1 MKQIHIFLIISLGLV
16 LLGCEKEPPVEPRA
30 KIQKAD
36 EINKFIWNGL
46 HDYYLWNEQVPE
58 LTNTYYNNN
67 EDSLN
72 NFLNKY
78 SDHEK
83 LFYALLYDYGKTD
96 KFSWIVDDYEV
107 LEKEF
112 QGITK
117 SMGYNFMLGQ
127 YGGDGKVL
135 GFVRYVVKG
144 SPADLAGLKRGDIF
158 TKVNDQQLTTSNYRD
173 LLLRSDSYKLGFADL
188 VEKTL
193 VPNDRTASMTAIEL
207 TENPIYLDTVYT
219 LNNYNIGYLIYNS
232 FTSTF
237 DRQLNDVFL
246 KFKNKGVN
254 KLILDLRYN
263 GGGSL
268 ETSTYLASMI
278 YGVHTEKIF
287 LKTEYNELLESY
299 LKQRFGENYLN
310 VFFESNI
317 ENDDNSKTPI
327 NTLNLSDVIIITTDN
342 SASASESIINGLKPY
357 LNVVTVGT
365 STYGKYVGS
374 ITVKDYI
381 DSKGTVNPKHKW
393 ALQPIVLKISNA
405 AGESDYVNGIAP
417 TVEIDEDIAN
427 LSVLGSLEE
436 PLLKTAITK
445 ITGVTTKSAKIPS
458 AFQVKRLPEF
468 KDLNGRTDMYFE
480 RIEMIK

>member
-1 MKQIHIFLIISLGLV
+1 MIGLFLLSS
-16 LLGCEKEPPVEPRA
+16 CEKDPVEPKV
-30 KIQKAD
+30 KIEKAD
-36 EINKFIWNGL
+36 EINEFIWNGL

-58 LTNTYYNNN
+58 LANTFYNNN

-72 NFLNKY
+72 NFLNQY
-78 SDHEK
+78 SDYEK
-83 LFYALLYDYGKTD
+83 LFYELLYDYGKTD
-96 KFSWIVDDYEV
+96 KFSWIVSDYEV

-117 SMGYNFMLGQ
+117 TMGYNFMLGQ
-127 YGGDGKVL
+127 YGSDSKVL

-158 TKVNDQQLTTSNYRD
+158 TKVNDQQLTTTNYRD
-173 LLLRSDSYKLGFADL
+173 LLFGSDSYKLSFADL

-219 LNNYNIGYLIYNS
+219 LSNYTIGYLVYNS

-237 DRQLNDVFL
+237 DKQLNDVFL

-278 YGVHTEKIF
+278 YGLHADKVF
-287 LKTEYNELLESY
+287 LKTQYNNLLQNY
-299 LKQRFGENYLN
+299 LTERFGENYLK

-317 ENDDNSKTPI
+317 ENADNSKTPI
-327 NTLNLSDVIIITTDN
+327 NSLNLTDVIIITTDN

-357 LNVVTVGT
+357 VDVVTIGT

-374 ITVKDYI
+374 ITVKDYT
-381 DSKGTVNPKHKW
+381 DSNGTVNPKHKW
-393 ALQPIVLKISNA
+393 ALQPIVLKVSNA

-417 TVEIDEDIAN
+417 NVEIDEDIAN
-427 LSVLGSLEE
+427 LSVLGNLEE

-445 ITGVTTKSAKIPS
+445 ITGVTAKSAKIPS
-458 AFQVKRLPEF
+458 EFKVKRLPEF

-480 RIEMIK
+480 KDKIIK